1 MRTFLACAA
10 LLAALSG
17 VAACGG
23 DDASGGST
31 ANALAKL
38 SGEDK
43 AAAEAVGAKLA
54 ESGEAVGGI
63 TKEQEACVGVA
74 LVKSLGAKRVLEVSK
89 KAEFSLSEAEAG
101 KAADAFLGCID
112 VKALFASGM
121 AEGGEISQKS
131 ADCLAGKI
139 SKDGFRSMV
148 VAIFTGSEE
157 DAQASILADVMKNM
171 VGCLTKEEMAK
182 IGS

>member
-23 DDASGGST
+23 DDSSGSSPAS
-31 ANALAKL
+31 ALAKL
-38 SGEDK
+38 SGDDK

-54 ESGEAVGGI
+54 ESGDAVSGI

-74 LVKSLGAKRVLEVSK
+74 LVKSLGAKRVLEASK
-89 KAEFSLSEAEAG
+89 QDEFTLSEAEAG

-121 AEGGEISQKS
+121 AEGGDISQKS
-131 ADCLAGKI
+131 ADCLAGKV
-139 SKDGFRSMV
+139 SKDGYRSMV
-148 VAIFTGSEE
+148 VAVFTGNEE
-157 DAQASILADVMKNM
+157 DAEASIFADVMKNM
-171 VGCLTKEEMAK
+171 AGCLTKDEMTK